1 MIVINGPYRTLVR
14 RAADGRF
21 EPNFIRCRT
30 PNLWQQLRQERMPV
44 SWKDDEQQ
52 ISSNLGNGLREAHS
66 ERMGFDHLDDRRAL
80 LGSPSGNLEKSA
92 ATHLTGFVNRL
103 RRAVP

>member
-1 MIVINGPYRTLVR
+1 
-14 RAADGRF
+14 
-21 EPNFIRCRT
+21 
-30 PNLWQQLRQERMPV
+30 V

-66 ERMGFDHLDDRRAL
+66 RKVGFDHLDDSRAL
-80 LGSPSGNLEKSA
+80 LGSPSGNLEKSD
-92 ATHLTGFVNRL
+92 ATHLTGFANCL